1 MTRTPD
7 PPNPDKPGRFALPLP
22 LSRQSWRQLPLLAC
36 HSLYP
41 NRPAPTRCER
51 KSERK
56 TQDQTKFY
64 VGDVWKLMT
73 VPREGAERL
82 AEIFREIFALSET
95 DGSNHSKSAAVDDS
109 IQLFD
114 AQRASGIS
122 EICGPNAKQASDEG
136 SQAEHQE
143 PLT

>member
-1 MTRTPD
+1 M
-7 PPNPDKPGRFALPLP
+7 
-22 LSRQSWRQLPLLAC
+22 
-36 HSLYP
+36 YP

-95 DGSNHSKSAAVDDS
+95 NGPNHSKSAAVDDS
-109 IQLFD
+109 IQLLD
-114 AQRASGIS
+114 AQRASWIS
-122 EICGPNAKQASDEG
+122 EICAPNGKQASNEG

-143 PLT
+143 PLS

>member
-1 MTRTPD
+1 MGRLEPPTRLILT
-7 PPNPDKPGRFALPLP
+7 NQVALPWL
-22 LSRQSWRQLPLLAC
+22 C
-36 HSLYP
+36 HCHDNRGVNYLFSVPLYP
-41 NRPAPTRCER
+41 NRPAPSRCER

-95 DGSNHSKSAAVDDS
+95 NGPNHSKSAAVDDS
-109 IQLFD
+109 IQLLD
-114 AQRASGIS
+114 AQRASWIS
-122 EICGPNAKQASDEG
+122 EICAPNGKQASNEG
-136 SQAEHQE
+136 SQPEHQE
-143 PLT
+143 PLS

>member
-1 MTRTPD
+1 MGRLEPPTRLILT
-7 PPNPDKPGRFALPLP
+7 NQVALPWLC
-22 LSRQSWRQLPLLAC
+22 RC
-36 HSLYP
+36 HDNRGVNYLFIVQLYP
-41 NRPAPTRCER
+41 NRPPPTRWER

-95 DGSNHSKSAAVDDS
+95 NGPNHSKSAAVDDS
-109 IQLFD
+109 IQLLD
-114 AQRASGIS
+114 AQRASWIS
-122 EICGPNAKQASDEG
+122 EICAPNGKQASNEG

-143 PLT
+143 PLS